1 MDVLEYREF
10 CLSLPLTEES
20 TPFDET
26 TLVYK
31 IAGKMYTLADMVDF
45 DYINVKCDPAAA
57 EKLRE
62 DYPDDVTPG
71 RHMNKRHWNSLSTT
85 GRLSDGFLCEQIR
98 NSYKLVV
105 GGLPRAAR
113 EEILPLL
120 EQQAGGE

>member
-31 IAGKMYTLADMVDF
+31 VAGKMYTLADMQDF
-45 DYINVKCDPAAA
+45 DYINVKCDPAVA
-57 EKLRE
+57 ESLRE
-62 DYPDDVTPG
+62 EYPGDVIPG
-71 RHMNKRHWNSLSTT
+71 RHMNKRHWNSLCVA
-85 GRLSDGFLCEQIR
+85 GHLSDSFLREQIR
-98 NSYKLVV
+98 NSYMLIIRA
-105 GGLPRAAR
+105 LPRATR

-120 EQQAGGE
+120 GD